1 MPLAEKIK
9 LLRKEKGWSQFE
21 LGEKVGVHGKHVS
34 KWENDKFIPKLEAIR
49 KLAREFEVTTDYL
62 LFDDVPR
69 SNQGKLDDPEM
80 LEQFQKVEK
89 LNPEDKEA
97 VKRVVRAM
105 IRNQE
110 VKTAMGGE

>member
-9 LLRKEKGWSQFE
+9 MLRKEKGWSQYQ

-34 KWENDKFIPKLEAIR
+34 KWENNKFIPNLEAVR
-49 KLAREFEVTTDYL
+49 KLARLFEVSTDYL

-69 SNQGKLDDPEM
+69 SSTVSLHDPEI
-80 LEQFQKVEK
+80 LEQFEKVEK
-89 LNPEDKEA
+89 LSPEDKET
-97 VKRVVRAM
+97 VKRVVQAM

-110 VKTAMGGE
+110 VKIAMGG